1 MADSKRKRKVD
12 HIYCF
17 IISTVS
23 CCFKPLG
30 KLLETKYVDIYI
42 VSWSK
47 ETGGFSILGL
57 TLTFVHNIIERMR
70 AFSCSL
76 YAWVQ
81 CCSVLILLTV
91 GCKSRALWILFLDDG
106 CWDSGQL
113 LYYTPQHYNCQLY
126 NLYNS
131 HTALHQTI
139 YKLYIYSWFPIKWNE
154 SKNLSALSK
163 CCFALMVVLEEH
175 FHWIRNI
182 SVKDKMDKQRE
193 VIPTKNL
200 CKKICATAN

>member
-1 MADSKRKRKVD
+1 MADSKHKRKVD

-17 IISTVS
+17 IISTVL

-42 VSWSK
+42 VSWFK
-47 ETGGFSILGL
+47 ETGGFAILGL
-57 TLTFVHNIIERMR
+57 TLSIVHNIIERMR

-106 CWDSGQL
+106 CWGQWTASL
-113 LYYTPQHYNCQLY
+113 LYPTTLQLPAIQSIQQSY
-126 NLYNS
+126 C
-131 HTALHQTI
+131 TAPNHLQIIHLFMI
-139 YKLYIYSWFPIKWNE
+139 SNKMKW
-154 SKNLSALSK
+154 K
-163 CCFALMVVLEEH
+163 
-175 FHWIRNI
+175 
-182 SVKDKMDKQRE
+182 
-193 VIPTKNL
+193 
-200 CKKICATAN
+200 